1 MKLPLPDSA
10 PIGDMMAALDSA
22 IAADALSI
30 HYQPV
35 VALAS
40 GRMVGVEALM
50 RWARPD
56 GSFVSPDAF
65 VPSAE
70 ATGRIVPMT
79 EWLMRRAAVELAPL
93 FAQQAELY
101 IAVNLSAQHFESERI
116 VDALDACFGQAG
128 IAARR
133 VHLEVTE
140 RELLHNRD
148 GLALSVMTA
157 LRRRGHVLALDDFGT
172 GYSDRAALDRFPF
185 DALKIDKSF
194 VAAIADDGAPD
205 EKLLRALVIANARRL
220 TIVAEGIEH
229 SHQATALAALG
240 VGYGQGH
247 FYSEPINVATLA
259 DYLAARA

>member
-1 MKLPLPDSA
+1 MTSPLSETA
-10 PIGDMMAALDSA
+10 PIGDMMTALDSA

-35 VALAS
+35 IALSS
-40 GRMVGVEALM
+40 GRMVGVEALV

-56 GSFVSPDAF
+56 GSFVSPDSF

-70 ATGRIVPMT
+70 TTGRIVPMT
-79 EWLMRRAAVELAPL
+79 EWLMRRAASELAPL
-93 FAQQAELY
+93 FAQEPDLHV
-101 IAVNLSAQHFESERI
+101 AVNLSAQHFESERI
-116 VDALDACFGQAG
+116 VDALADCFGHAG

-148 GLALSVMTA
+148 GLALSVMTS

-172 GYSDRAALDRFPF
+172 GYSDRTALDRFPF

-205 EKLLRALVIANARRL
+205 ESLLRALMIANVRRL
-220 TIVAEGIEH
+220 SIIAEGIEQD
-229 SHQATALAALG
+229 HQARALAALG
-240 VGYGQGH
+240 VQYGQGH
-247 FYSEPINVATLA
+247 FYSRPVGISALTA
-259 DYLAARA
+259 YLAARR